1 MKSDFAVG
9 LAPDQPNWQ
18 AAPQFASGRLI
29 ADPAVEAGPKDIE
42 FRFAHRALQSEQE
55 AIIEQR
61 RVINSVGVAD
71 QRVGQT
77 T

>member
-29 ADPAVEAGPKDIE
+29 ADPAVEASSKDIE
-42 FRFAHRALQSEQE
+42 FRFAHCALQSEQE

-71 QRVGQT
+71 QSIGQT